1 MHGQE
6 ETPPV
11 FVCTAVAKQGSICW
25 FNRKVQSSAK
35 EVFNAEAEGRPDM
48 FPVAAV
54 R

>member
-6 ETPPV
+6 ETSPV
-11 FVCTAVAKQGSICW
+11 FVCTALAKL
-25 FNRKVQSSAK
+25 RKVQSARK